1 MAAIALNKFRT
12 IRTRIKTNSVGI
24 YTCPIGVASIIINW
38 QITNV
43 STGSSVGIASVTAL
57 HARDP
62 DPVTG
67 VVSFTMANKVVIP
80 PNDGYNIVGDG
91 RLALETNDTLF
102 ISGSENWKLESILSV
117 LETAKQ

>member
-12 IRTRIKTNSVGI
+12 IRTRITTNNVGI

-43 STGSSVGIASVTAL
+43 STGDSIGVTTVTAI

-67 VVSFTMANKVVIP
+67 VVSFKLANGVPIP
-80 PNDGYNIVGDG
+80 QNDGYNIVGDG
-91 RLALETNDTLF
+91 RLAMETNDVLF
-102 ISGSENWKLESILSV
+102 ISASEDWKLEGILSV

>member
-12 IRTRIKTNSVGI
+12 IRTRITEDSVGI
-24 YTCPIGVASIIINW
+24 YTCPIGVASIVINW
-38 QITNV
+38 QVTNV
-43 STGSSVGIASVTAL
+43 STGDSIGVATVTAI

-67 VVSFTMANKVVIP
+67 VVSFKLANGVPIP
-80 PNDGYNIVGDG
+80 QNDGYNVVGDG
-91 RLALETNDTLF
+91 RLALETNDVLF
-102 ISGSENWKLESILSV
+102 ISASEDWKLEGILSV

>member
-12 IRTRIKTNSVGI
+12 IRARITEDSVGI
-24 YTCPIGVASIIINW
+24 YTCPIGVASIVINW

-43 STGSSVGIASVTAL
+43 STGDSIGVATVTAI

-67 VVSFTMANKVVIP
+67 VVSFKLANGVPIP
-80 PNDGYNIVGDG
+80 QNDGYNVVGDG
-91 RLALETNDTLF
+91 RLALETNDVLF
-102 ISGSENWKLESILSV
+102 ISASEDWKLEGILSV

>member
-12 IRTRIKTNSVGI
+12 IRARITEDSVGI
-24 YTCPIGVASIIINW
+24 YTCPIGVASIVINW
-38 QITNV
+38 QVTNV
-43 STGSSVGIASVTAL
+43 STGDSIGVATVTAI

-67 VVSFTMANKVVIP
+67 VVSFKLANGVPIP
-80 PNDGYNIVGDG
+80 QNDGYNVVGDG
-91 RLALETNDTLF
+91 RLALETNDVLF
-102 ISGSENWKLESILSV
+102 ISASEDWKLEGILSV